1 MSADSASGG
10 KRQLQ
15 SIRLNLCQ
23 WLGLKMLEICL
34 KIIWVESHQTII
46 ILSKYGFSLKVSKD
60 SEEFISNLIQFGYL
74 ESFLHLSL
82 NHAACVDVWWRVQGE
97 YLVWPR
103 KALTPSVWTMLGG
116 FYYNIFSI
124 HPLFEVIF
132 WEISKTKGL
141 LNENSR
147 NTSVSWKQLK
157 RMFPILRGNEK
168 RRMSS
173 P

>member
-60 SEEFISNLIQFGYL
+60 SEEFISNLIQFGHL

-116 FYYNIFSI
+116 FYCNIFSI
-124 HPLFEVIF
+124 HPLKWYSEK
-132 WEISKTKGL
+132 SQKPKGYSMKTQETPVCPG
-141 LNENSR
+141 NSW
-147 NTSVSWKQLK
+147 NGCSQY
-157 RMFPILRGNEK
+157 
-168 RRMSS
+168 
-173 P
+173 